1 MAERETIHGEGE
13 PTSIVDRLLAVPV
26 GDERGD
32 EIDRAQFR
40 RSQHELTRL
49 IQKVLDPATDE
60 RRDAA

>member
-1 MAERETIHGEGE
+1 MAERETTHGERE
-13 PTSIVDRLLAVPV
+13 SSSIVDRLLAVPV

-40 RSQHELTRL
+40 RSQVELTRL
-49 IQKVLDPATDE
+49 IQKVLHPAANE